1 MNRGAGSN
9 LKVYGHTSLARRTGK
24 KVCCASHFSVA
35 PPRSLRWHSVHQGGH
50 KPQRPCIKRW
60 ASHQVIYA
68 SLRDATVPVPLEA
81 SEGGRVRQMLIVP
94 TFKVHLGIWLRR
106 LWDWDWI
113 LSNKR
118 RHWNTTM
125 HSSSDESKSGKTS
138 IKSILCK
145 ACWMSQKEKQCLNY
159 NLSCT
164 MIRTVYET
172 NPQMTVLWTREQ
184 ASVNTWQV
192 VQSDTYIYTAF
203 MCKRKRKLKGSA
215 VRLGQKNSIRFSD
228 LNWFF

>member
-1 MNRGAGSN
+1 MGTQVWREEP
-9 LKVYGHTSLARRTGK
+9 GK

-60 ASHQVIYA
+60 ASHQAIYA
-68 SLRDATVPVPLEA
+68 SLRDARVPVPLE
-81 SEGGRVRQMLIVP
+81 SSDG
-94 TFKVHLGIWLRR
+94 VHLGIWLRR

-159 NLSCT
+159 KLSCT

-184 ASVNTWQV
+184 LIR
-192 VQSDTYIYTAF
+192 D
-203 MCKRKRKLKGSA
+203 KLFSLIRISTLPLCAREKGS
-215 VRLGQKNSIRFSD
+215 
-228 LNWFF
+228 